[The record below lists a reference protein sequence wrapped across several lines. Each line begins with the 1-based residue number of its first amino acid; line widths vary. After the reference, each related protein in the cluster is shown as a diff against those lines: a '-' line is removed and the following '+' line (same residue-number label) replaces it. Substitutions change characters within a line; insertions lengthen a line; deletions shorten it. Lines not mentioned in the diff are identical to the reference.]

1 MARWSQNLSNPKMAD
16 TTLTQVTAAVNNFY
30 DRSMLKAARPL
41 LLHLK
46 WGQVRDIPKG
56 NSLVI
61 KFRRY
66 SLLSAATTALSEGVT
81 PSGSQLSVTDVTATV
96 AQYGDYVT
104 LTDLLLLTTLDPVL
118 TETADVLGQQAGN
131 TLDQLCRDVII
142 AGTTIQYASTSSSRA
157 TVASSMKISRDEI
170 REAVRTLQSNDAK
183 KVTRM
188 VNPSTGFNTSPISA
202 AYVGIVTENT
212 LYDLKD
218 AQGWTPVEEYAS
230 QKDVMEGEVGK
241 LDDVRFVMTTNG
253 KIFSSAGASSIDVHG
268 TLILGQDYYGISRIS
283 GAAMKNII
291 KPLGSAGT
299 ADPLDQR
306 STSGWKAT
314 FVAKILNENFAV
326 RIEHAVSS

>member
-1 MARWSQNLSNPKMAD
+1 MAD
-16 TTLTQVTAAVNNFY
+16 TTLTQISPAVNNFY
-30 DRSMLKAARPL
+30 HRTMLQAARPL

-46 WGQVRDIPKG
+46 WGQVRDLPQK

-66 SLLSAATTALSEGVT
+66 SLLSVATTALSEGVT

-96 AQYGDYVT
+96 AQYGDFIT
-104 LTDLLLLTTLDPVL
+104 ITDLLLLTTLDPVL
-118 TETADVLGQQAGN
+118 TETADKLGQQAGN
-131 TLDQLCRDVII
+131 TLDQLCRDVIL
-142 AGTTIQYASTSSSRA
+142 AGTTIQYASTSTTRA
-157 TVASSMKISRDEI
+157 TVAASMKLNRDEI
-170 REAVRTLQSNDAK
+170 RQAVRTLQGNDAK

-188 VNPSTGFNTSPISA
+188 VNPSTGFNTSPINA
-202 AYVGIVTENT
+202 AYIGIITENT

-218 AQGWTPVEEYAS
+218 ASGWVAVEEYAS
-230 QKDVMEGEVGK
+230 QRDVMEGEVGK

-253 KIFSSAGASSIDVHG
+253 KIFTSAGAGSIDVHG
-268 TLILGQDYYGISRIS
+268 TLIIAQDYYGISRIS
-283 GAAMKNII
+283 GAAMKNIV

-314 FVAKILNENFAV
+314 FVAKVLNENFGL
-326 RIEHAVSS
+326 RIEHAVSA